1 MPRPDIFYQPPKGES
16 SGLPH
21 DPFKSF
27 VIPRPIGWISTTS
40 KSGQDNLAPYSQFN
54 NVSFDPP
61 TIMFIGHQSVYKRQS
76 KDSVNNVKDTGEFVW
91 NMATYDLREN
101 VNATA
106 LESWDDEFSFA
117 KVTKVASKVVK
128 PPRVAESPV
137 QFECKFHSIL
147 RIAGD
152 SLVGHS
158 DIVIGRV
165 VGIHVRGE
173 YITPNGLF
181 DVLKAAPLAR
191 LGYHQYTAINNI
203 FDMDMPF
210 MPDDHVSGNTLGG
223 VVPKDIDEKIVVENG
238 TERRDSVRLERH

>member
-1 MPRPDIFYQPPKGES
+1 MSRPDIFYQPPKGEN

-40 KSGQDNLAPYSQFN
+40 QSGQDNLAPFSQFN

-61 TIMFIGHQSVYKRQS
+61 TIMFIGHQSVYKRRS
-76 KDSVNNVKDTGEFVW
+76 KDSINNAKDTGEFVW
-91 NMATYDLREN
+91 NMATYDLRDS
-101 VNATA
+101 VNATS
-106 LESWDDEFSFA
+106 LESWDDEFPLT
-117 KVTKVASKVVK
+117 KVTKVPSKVVK

-137 QFECKFHSIL
+137 QFECKVHSIL
-147 RIAGD
+147 RISGD

-165 VGIHVRGE
+165 VGIHIKGDF
-173 YITPNGLF
+173 ITGDGLF

-203 FDMDMPF
+203 FEMQMPS
-210 MPDDHVSGNTLGG
+210 MPDDHVSGNILGG
-223 VVPKDIDEKIVVENG
+223 VVPKYVDENDVVKNG
-238 TERRDSVRLERH
+238 SEVKKTIALE

>member
-1 MPRPDIFYQPPKGES
+1 MSRPDIFYQPPKGEN

-40 KSGQDNLAPYSQFN
+40 KSGQDNLAPFSQFN

-76 KDSVNNVKDTGEFVW
+76 KDSINNAKDTGEFVW
-91 NMATYDLREN
+91 NMATYDLRDS

-106 LESWDDEFSFA
+106 LESWDDEFPLT
-117 KVTKVASKVVK
+117 KVTKVPSKVVK

-137 QFECKFHSIL
+137 QFECKVHSIL
-147 RIAGD
+147 RITGD

-165 VGIHVRGE
+165 VGIHIRGDF
-173 YITPNGLF
+173 ITGDGLF
-181 DVLKAAPLAR
+181 DILKAAPLAR

-203 FDMDMPF
+203 FEMEMPF
-210 MPDDHVSGNTLGG
+210 MPDDHVSGNILGG
-223 VVPKDIDEKIVVENG
+223 VVPKDIDEDVVAKNSSEV
-238 TERRDSVRLERH
+238 ERGLVSK

>member
-1 MPRPDIFYQPPKGES
+1 MSRPDIFYQPPKGEN

-40 KSGQDNLAPYSQFN
+40 KSGQDNLAPFSQFN

-76 KDSVNNVKDTGEFVW
+76 KDSINNAKDTGEFVW
-91 NMATYDLREN
+91 NMATYDLRGS

-106 LESWDDEFSFA
+106 LESWDDEFPLT
-117 KVTKVASKVVK
+117 KVTKVPSKVVK

-137 QFECKFHSIL
+137 QFECKVHSIL
-147 RIAGD
+147 RITGD

-165 VGIHVRGE
+165 VGIHIRGDF
-173 YITPNGLF
+173 ITGDGLF

-203 FDMDMPF
+203 FEMEMPF

-223 VVPKDIDEKIVVENG
+223 VVPKDIDDEDVANNG
-238 TERRDSVRLERH
+238 SEVKKTIALE